1 MGTAGTVIAVGNLKG
16 GTGKSTITVNLACA
30 MAVRGLRTVVLDTD
44 PQQTAM
50 GWTRRRRLPC
60 AVQLLPIRDFSG
72 VGDWLG
78 ELIIARQAYERV
90 LIDLPAVLSPALA
103 AAFMAADVILIPTT
117 LSPIDLEAT
126 RRTLRHARAAIAER
140 PQRPPRLLVVPTLL
154 RKPMLLGRS
163 RQPGELLQLD
173 VPIGPPQHY
182 DPALAEAFAVSDW
195 IGGHAPR
202 SVGCRDLITLEVT
215 LESLLATAA
224 AETARREEAGAGSS
238 WRDFAGSV
246 RRAFLGVH

>member
-16 GTGKSTITVNLACA
+16 GTGKSTLTVNLACA

-60 AVQLLPIRDFSG
+60 AVQSLPIRDFSG

-78 ELIIARQAYERV
+78 ELTVARQAYERV

-126 RRTLRHARAAIAER
+126 RRTLRHARAAVAER

-154 RKPMLLGRS
+154 RKPLLGRS
-163 RQPGELLQLD
+163 LQPKELLQLG

-182 DPALAEAFAVSDW
+182 DPALAEAFAESDW

-224 AETARREEAGAGSS
+224 AEATRREDDRAGAG

-246 RRAFLGVH
+246 RRAFLGVS

>member
-1 MGTAGTVIAVGNLKG
+1 MSTAGTVIAVGNLKG
-16 GTGKSTITVNLACA
+16 GVAKSTLTVNLACA

-60 AVQLLPIRDFSG
+60 AVQSLPIRDFSG

-78 ELIIARQAYERV
+78 ELTMARQAYERV

-126 RRTLRHARAAIAER
+126 RRTLRHARAAVAER

-154 RKPMLLGRS
+154 RKSILGWS

-182 DPALAEAFAVSDW
+182 DPALAEAFAASDW
-195 IGGHAPR
+195 IGGYAPR
-202 SVGCRDLITLEVT
+202 SVACRDLITLEVT

-224 AETARREEAGAGSS
+224 AEAARREEASAGSG

-246 RRAFLGVH
+246 RRAFLGVP